1 MKMKMIER
9 GGQDPETCLPANP
22 PPSTTQI
29 RETILLDMRVQA
41 LRVPLVQAGFEVRLI
56 PTDQRGTIPL
66 RRPGMAP
73 RPPILITGTV
83 RDWLEKDTN
92 PMTLGVSLV
101 NVAGIVRHP
110 EGCATVL
117 LRALADPN
125 VPAYD
130 LFWMDFSPDGRRHLM
145 LFVRE

>member
-1 MKMKMIER
+1 MKMKMIDR

-29 RETILLDMRVQA
+29 RETILLDMRVQD

-56 PTDQRGTIPL
+56 PLHLRGTIPL
-66 RRPGMAP
+66 RRPSMAP
-73 RPPILITGTV
+73 RPPILITGNV

-92 PMTLGVSLV
+92 PMTLGVSLI
-101 NVAGIVRHP
+101 NVAGILGHP
-110 EGCATVL
+110 DGCATVL
-117 LRALADPN
+117 LTALADPN

>member
-1 MKMKMIER
+1 
-9 GGQDPETCLPANP
+9 
-22 PPSTTQI
+22 
-29 RETILLDMRVQA
+29 MRVQD
-41 LRVPLVQAGFEVRLI
+41 LREPLVEAGFEVRLI
-56 PTDQRGTIPL
+56 PLHQRGTIPL

-73 RPPILITGTV
+73 RPPILITGKV
-83 RDWLEKDTN
+83 SDWLEKDTN

-110 EGCATVL
+110 DGCATVL
-117 LRALADPN
+117 LRALADPS